1 VIGGRR
7 GPALGRLLF
16 FSAFLIAT
24 CGLVYELIAGSMASY
39 LLGDSVTQFSL
50 IIGTYLSAMG
60 VGSWLS
66 RYVDRDLVARFVEIE
81 VAIALLG
88 GFEAILL
95 FGAFAY
101 SASFRLALFAYV
113 FGVGTLVGL
122 ELPLILR
129 ILNEN
134 TTLKELVAR
143 VLFLDYIGA
152 LAASL
157 AFPLLLVPRLGL
169 FRTGLLFGLLNACVA
184 LWAAFLFE
192 GSARSRR
199 RLRVMAGGAVA
210 VLLVAMPVAAEL
222 ERAMEGDL
230 FADPVVFREVT
241 PYQRIIVTSEG
252 GDTRL
257 FLNGALQF
265 ASSDEY
271 RYHEALVHPPLAA
284 HGSPRRVLVLGGGD
298 GLAVRE
304 VLRWASVE
312 QVTLVDLDPAVT
324 RLFTEREEL
333 AKLNGGALRDERLEL
348 INADAFVWLQEEVQ
362 APYDAVIV
370 DFPDPNDY
378 GVGKLYTTHFFR
390 LLRRAMAPGAMLSIQ
405 ATSAFFSPQAY
416 WCIVRTIEHEGFAVR
431 PYHAY
436 VPSFGEWG
444 FVLASPDRALTGFGD
459 LPPGLRF
466 LDGSA
471 LERMFVFPAD
481 MGRREGPI
489 NRLNNQVLV
498 RLYEEDWLDLWD

>member
-1 VIGGRR
+1 MIGGRR

-66 RYVDRDLVARFVEIE
+66 RYLDKNLLARFVEIE

-88 GFEAILL
+88 GFEAAIL

-101 SASFRLALFAYV
+101 SSSFRLALFAHV
-113 FGVGTLVGL
+113 FLVGTLVGL

-129 ILNEN
+129 ILNED

-169 FRTGLLFGLLNACVA
+169 FRTGLLFGLLNASVA
-184 LWAAFLFE
+184 LWATFLFV
-192 GSARSRR
+192 GPDRTVR
-199 RLRVMAGGAVA
+199 RLRLMAGSAV
-210 VLLVAMPVAAEL
+210 VLLCLAMPVAAQV
-222 ERAMEGDL
+222 ERGMEGDL
-230 FADPVVFREVT
+230 FADPVVFRQTT
-241 PYQRIIVTSEG
+241 PYQRIVVTDAAA
-252 GDTRL
+252 DTRL

-271 RYHEALVHPPLAA
+271 RYHEALVHPALAA

-298 GLAVRE
+298 GMAVRE
-304 VLRWASVE
+304 VLRWDGVE
-312 QVTLVDLDPAVT
+312 TVTLVDLDPAVT
-324 RLFTEREEL
+324 QLFTEREEL
-333 AKLNGGALRDERLEL
+333 AVLNGLALRDDRVEVV
-348 INADAFVWLQEEVQ
+348 NADAFVWLQEPGIE
-362 APYDAVIV
+362 PYDAVVV

-378 GVGKLYTTHFFR
+378 GVGKLYTTHFYR
-390 LLRRAMAPGAMLSIQ
+390 LLRRAMADDATLSIQ
-405 ATSAFFSPQAY
+405 ATSAFFSPEAY

-444 FVLASPDRALTGFGD
+444 FVLAAPGRRLEGFAAL
-459 LPPGLRF
+459 PEGLRF
-466 LDGSA
+466 LDA
-471 LERMFVFPAD
+471 AAMDRLFVFPGD